1 MSSRRIAFAAA
12 LAVAGLGLVGAG
24 AGAQFTDAVT
34 VQQHI
39 TAGTID
45 VQLTSSDQS
54 VTFSH
59 DGKTATFA
67 DLGPTQSTFS
77 SGAIPTTITNHGTAT
92 ASAITLTANDIA
104 GLGANSAA
112 LADQLCVRVISP
124 AVGGTV
130 AYDGPLSGL
139 QAHPLSIQ
147 GDIPA
152 GGTDSFTT
160 EFYAGSGACPS
171 LTNAAQGG
179 DVHPSVTVNYVG

>member
-1 MSSRRIAFAAA
+1 MSSRKIAFAAA
-12 LAVAGLGLVGAG
+12 LAVAGLGLVAAG

-45 VQLTSSDQS
+45 VKLSSNNPS
-54 VTFSH
+54 VALSN

-77 SGAIPTTITNHGTAT
+77 SGPIATTITNAGTAT
-92 ASAITLTANDIA
+92 ASAIVLSASDLVGA
-104 GLGANSAA
+104 GANNAA
-112 LADQLCVRVISP
+112 LASQLCVRIVSP
-124 AVGGTV
+124 VGGGE
-130 AYDGPLSGL
+130 AYNGPLSGL
-139 QAHPLSIQ
+139 QNSPLSIQ

-160 EFYAGSGACPS
+160 EFYAGSNGCAS

-179 DVHPSVTVNYVG
+179 VVTPSVTVSYVG

>member
-24 AGAQFTDAVT
+24 AGAQFTDAVA

-45 VQLTSSDQS
+45 VQLTSSDPS
-54 VTFSH
+54 VTLSH

-77 SGAIPTTITNHGTAT
+77 SGAIPTVITNHGTAT
-92 ASAITLTANDIA
+92 ASAIVLSADDLV
-104 GLGANSAA
+104 GSGANSAA
-112 LADQLCVRVISP
+112 LASQLCVKIVSS
-124 AVGGTV
+124 GQT
-130 AYDGPLSGL
+130 AYDGVLSGL
-139 QAHPLSIQ
+139 KAHPLQIQ
-147 GDIPA
+147 GDVPT

-179 DVHPSVTVNYVG
+179 DVQPSVTVNYVG